1 MDSRYH
7 KGLHYFALATA
18 GATFLLVIAGA
29 LVTSN
34 DAGLSVPDWPLSHGQ
49 WMPEMVGGVFY
60 EHGHRMVA
68 TTVGLLTIVLNIW
81 LWKVPS
87 YPWVRALGLVA
98 LAAVIIQGVL
108 GGVTVLFF
116 LPTPISV
123 LHASLAPLFF
133 CMVVTLSVVT
143 SPSWVHLSRFFRD
156 GWRKVLTGADRE
168 LKLAILTTMALYFQ
182 HVLGA
187 TVRHS
192 GTIHG
197 TKGAVLVTSALI
209 AHLVGA
215 LAATGL
221 ILFVARV
228 FTKRIHDRSIL
239 RLVYLQLVLLFA
251 QLLLGWGAYL
261 VRIDPAT
268 RVQPTVSGVW
278 ITTSHLTIGVLLL
291 VTSLVVTLRLMHSVA
306 LRDREPVPES
316 TLAGQIV

>member
-7 KGLHYFALATA
+7 RGLHYFALATA
-18 GATFLLVIAGA
+18 GATFLLLIAGA

-98 LAAVIIQGVL
+98 LGAVITQGVL

-133 CMVVTLSVVT
+133 CMVVTLAVVT
-143 SPSWVHLSRFFRD
+143 SPDWVHLSRSFRE
-156 GWRKVLTGADRE
+156 GWHKVLKGADWD
-168 LKLAILTTMALYFQ
+168 LKLATLTTMALYFQ

-192 GTIHG
+192 GTVNG
-197 TKGAVLVTSALI
+197 TKAAVLVTSALV

-215 LAATGL
+215 FAATGL

-228 FTKRIHDRSIL
+228 FIKRIHDRSIL
-239 RLVYLQLVLLFA
+239 RLVYLQLSLLCA

-268 RVQPTVSGVW
+268 QVQPSLSGVW
-278 ITTSHLTIGVLLL
+278 ITTSHLTVGVLLL
-291 VTSLVVTLRLMHSVA
+291 VTSLVVTLKLMNNVA
-306 LRDREPVPES
+306 LRDQGPVPEP
-316 TLAGQIV
+316 TLAGQTV

>member
-1 MDSRYH
+1 MDSQYH
-7 KGLHYFALATA
+7 KGLHYFALVTA
-18 GATFLLVIAGA
+18 GATFLLLIAGG

-98 LAAVIIQGVL
+98 LGAVITQGVL

-133 CMVVTLSVVT
+133 CMVVTLAVVT
-143 SPSWVHLSRFFRD
+143 SPDWAHLSRSFRD
-156 GWRKVLTGADRE
+156 GWRKVLKGADWD

-192 GTIHG
+192 GTVNG
-197 TKGAVLVTSALI
+197 TKAAVLVTSALI

-215 LAATGL
+215 FAVTGL

-228 FTKRIHDRSIL
+228 FIKRIHDRSIL
-239 RLVYLQLVLLFA
+239 RLVYLQLSLLCA

-268 RVQPTVSGVW
+268 QVQPSVSGVW
-278 ITTSHLTIGVLLL
+278 ITTSHLTVGVLLL
-291 VTSLVVTLRLMHSVA
+291 VTSLVVTLKLMNNVA
-306 LRDREPVPES
+306 LRDRGLVPEP
-316 TLAGQIV
+316 TLAGQTV

>member
-7 KGLHYFALATA
+7 RGLHYFALATA
-18 GATFLLVIAGA
+18 GATFLLLIAGA

-98 LAAVIIQGVL
+98 LGAVITQGVL

-133 CMVVTLSVVT
+133 CMVVTLAVVT
-143 SPSWVHLSRFFRD
+143 SPDWFHLSRSFRD
-156 GWRKVLTGADRE
+156 GWRKVLKGADWD
-168 LKLAILTTMALYFQ
+168 LKLAILMTMALYFQ

-192 GTIHG
+192 GTVNG
-197 TKGAVLVTSALI
+197 TKAAVLVTSALV

-215 LAATGL
+215 FAVMGL

-228 FTKRIHDRSIL
+228 FIKRIHDRSIL
-239 RLVYLQLVLLFA
+239 RLVYLQLSLLCA

-261 VRIDPAT
+261 VRIDTAT
-268 RVQPTVSGVW
+268 RVQPSVSGVW
-278 ITTSHLTIGVLLL
+278 ITTSHLTVGVLLL
-291 VTSLVVTLRLMHSVA
+291 VTSLVVTLKLMNNVA
-306 LRDREPVPES
+306 LRDRGPVPEPI
-316 TLAGQIV
+316 LAGQTV

>member
-68 TTVGLLTIVLNIW
+68 TTVGLLTIVLNIF

-98 LAAVIIQGVL
+98 LAAVITQGVL

-123 LHASLAPLFF
+123 LHASIAPLFF
-133 CMVVTLSVVT
+133 CMVITLSVVT
-143 SPSWVHLSRFFRD
+143 SHHWVHLSRFFRE
-156 GWRKVLTGADRE
+156 GWRKFFKGADRE
-168 LKLAILTTMALYFQ
+168 LKLAISMTMALYLQ

-192 GTIHG
+192 GTVDG
-197 TKGAVLVTSALI
+197 TKGAVLVIPALLV
-209 AHLVGA
+209 HVVGA
-215 LAATGL
+215 IVVTGL
-221 ILFVARV
+221 IIFVARV
-228 FTKRIHDRSIL
+228 FFKRIHDRSIL
-239 RLVYLQLVLLFA
+239 RLMYLQLSLLFA
-251 QLLLGWGAYL
+251 QLLLGLGAYL
-261 VRIDPAT
+261 VRIDTANQ
-268 RVQPTVSGVW
+268 VQPTVARIW
-278 ITTSHLTIGVLLL
+278 ITTSHLTIGALLL
-291 VTSLVVTLRLMHSVA
+291 ATSLVVTLKLIRG
-306 LRDREPVPES
+306 RESISEP
-316 TLAGQIV
+316 TWAGSIS

>member
-1 MDSRYH
+1 MVESSVDSRYH
-7 KGLHYFALATA
+7 RGLHYFALATA

-68 TTVGLLTIVLNIW
+68 TTVGILTVVLNIW

-87 YPWVRALGLVA
+87 YSWVRALGLVA
-98 LAAVIIQGVL
+98 LAAVITQGVL

-133 CMVVTLSVVT
+133 CMVITLSVVT
-143 SPSWVHLSRFFRD
+143 SPNWVHLSRFFRE
-156 GWRKVLTGADRE
+156 GWRNVLKGADWE
-168 LKLAILTTMALYFQ
+168 LKLAISMTMALYLQ

-192 GTIHG
+192 GTVNG
-197 TKGAVLVTSALI
+197 TKGAVLVTSALLVHI
-209 AHLVGA
+209 VGA
-215 LAATGL
+215 LAITGL
-221 ILFVARV
+221 IVLEARV
-228 FTKRIHDRSIL
+228 FIKRVHDRSIL
-239 RLVYLQLVLLFA
+239 RLVYLQLSLLFA
-251 QLLLGWGAYL
+251 QLLLGLGAYL
-261 VRIDPAT
+261 VRIDPANQ
-268 RVQPTVSGVW
+268 VQPTLSRIW

-291 VTSLVVTLRLMHSVA
+291 ATSLVVTLKLIRERESVP
-306 LRDREPVPES
+306 DP
-316 TLAGQIV
+316 TWAGSIS

>member
-1 MDSRYH
+1 
-7 KGLHYFALATA
+7 
-18 GATFLLVIAGA
+18 
-29 LVTSN
+29 
-34 DAGLSVPDWPLSHGQ
+34 
-49 WMPEMVGGVFY
+49 MPEMVGGVFY

-98 LAAVIIQGVL
+98 LGAVITQGVL

-133 CMVVTLSVVT
+133 CMVVTLAVVT
-143 SPSWVHLSRFFRD
+143 SPDWVHLSRSFRD
-156 GWRKVLTGADRE
+156 GWRKVLKGADWD
-168 LKLAILTTMALYFQ
+168 LKLATLTTMALYFQ

-192 GTIHG
+192 GTVNG
-197 TKGAVLVTSALI
+197 TKAAVLVTSALV

-215 LAATGL
+215 FAATGL
-221 ILFVARV
+221 VLFVARV
-228 FTKRIHDRSIL
+228 FIKRIHDRSIL
-239 RLVYLQLVLLFA
+239 RLVYLQLSLLCA

-268 RVQPTVSGVW
+268 QVQPSVSGVW
-278 ITTSHLTIGVLLL
+278 ITTSHLTVGVLLL
-291 VTSLVVTLRLMHSVA
+291 VTSLVVTLKLMNNVA
-306 LRDREPVPES
+306 LRDRGPVPEP
-316 TLAGQIV
+316 TLAGQTV

>member
-7 KGLHYFALATA
+7 QGLHYFALVTA

-68 TTVGLLTIVLNIW
+68 TTVGLLTIVLNIF

-87 YPWVRALGLVA
+87 YPWVRALGLIA
-98 LAAVIIQGVL
+98 LAAVITQGVL

-123 LHASLAPLFF
+123 LHASIAPLFF
-133 CMVVTLSVVT
+133 CMVITLSVVT
-143 SPSWVHLSRFFRD
+143 SPNWVHLSRFLRD
-156 GWRKVLTGADRE
+156 GWRKVVGGTDRE
-168 LKLAILTTMALYFQ
+168 LKLAILTTMALYLQ

-192 GTIHG
+192 GTVNG
-197 TKGAVLVTSALI
+197 TKAAVLVAWALL

-215 LAATGL
+215 LAVTGL
-221 ILFVARV
+221 ILCVARV
-228 FTKRIHDRSIL
+228 FIERVHDRGIL
-239 RLVYLQLVLLFA
+239 RLVYLQLSLLFA

-261 VRIDPAT
+261 VRVDPANQ
-268 RVQPTVSGVW
+268 VQPTVSRIW

-291 VTSLVVTLRLMHSVA
+291 ATSLVVCLKLM
-306 LRDREPVPES
+306 RDRESVPEP
-316 TLAGQIV
+316 TLAGSIS